1 MACSFRF
8 QVLVFFCGQIQER
21 RQAIG
26 KKKQSSNFEAKT
38 DSKMLGFSPTFRV
51 PLLK

>member
-1 MACSFRF
+1 MQLQVSGAC
-8 QVLVFFCGQIQER
+8 FFCGQIQER

-38 DSKMLGFSPTFRV
+38 DSKMLACFSPTFRV